1 MQRVLKR
8 KWSMNIKV
16 VKAFAEAGEDRL
28 LVFPFF
34 YGTSTLSA
42 QGVPALFFNG
52 PMQQC
57 WCPMGCA
64 GPQPNVYQSFMGQL
78 PGAQLNILSCR
89 ADTCISIR
97 WAVMTTTI
105 WANHASGSCRWPM
118 TYGPL
123 LI

>member
-1 MQRVLKR
+1 
-8 KWSMNIKV
+8 MNIRV

-42 QGVPALFFNG
+42 QGVHALFFNG

-57 WCPMGCA
+57 WCLMGCA

-78 PGAQLNILSCR
+78 PGAQLKSCR
-89 ADTCISIR
+89 VGLT
-97 WAVMTTTI
+97 
-105 WANHASGSCRWPM
+105 HAYQLG
-118 TYGPL
+118 GPS
-123 LI
+123 